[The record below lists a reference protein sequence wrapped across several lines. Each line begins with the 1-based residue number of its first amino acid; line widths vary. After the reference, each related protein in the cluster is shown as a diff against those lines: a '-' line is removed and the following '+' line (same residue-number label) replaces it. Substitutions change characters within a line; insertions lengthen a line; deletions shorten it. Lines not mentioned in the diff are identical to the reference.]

1 MRLSAL
7 TLLLTLLFPLLSHMA
22 TAGELIAVG
31 DVKLYVDQQGKGE
44 PLILLHGGLG
54 SGESWYKQLPEFS
67 KKYKV
72 IRVDSRGQG
81 RSTDAKLPLTY
92 HLMAE
97 DIIALMDKLQLSS
110 ARFVGWSDGAN
121 IAIDMAIYHPTRVKS
136 FIAYGAN
143 INPAGLQPDFLNYL
157 RTASKE
163 KLEKDLGRE
172 FLQVTKEPE
181 RLPEI
186 VQKIKVMWLTEPQFT
201 KAQLASIKTP
211 ALIMDGKTEEAIRPD
226 HAAEIAAAMPSS
238 TLLMLPDVGHYAMFS
253 ATERFNREVLAY
265 LAKH

>member
-1 MRLSAL
+1 MRITAIVLF
-7 TLLLTLLFPLLSHMA
+7 LLFSVLSS
-22 TAGELIAVG
+22 TSFAGELIPVG
-31 DVKLYVDQQGKGE
+31 DIKLYVDQQGKGE

-81 RSTDAKLPLTY
+81 RSTDGKLPLTY

-97 DIIALMDKLQLSS
+97 DMIALMDKLQITS

-121 IAIDMAIYHPTRVKS
+121 IAIDLAIHHPARVKS

-143 INPAGLQPDFLNYL
+143 SNPAGLQPDFANYL

-181 RLPEI
+181 RLAEI

-201 KAQLASIKTP
+201 KAQLASIKVP

-226 HAAEIAAAMPSS
+226 HAAEIAAAIPSS

-253 ATERFNREVLAY
+253 ATERFNREVLEF
-265 LAKH
+265 LGEH